1 MRTKMIPSKLTSRV
15 IGEHCGIP
23 ERTIRDWQAKGIIP
37 KTEDL
42 SVMVQAV
49 VAYYKE
55 QVNEARS
62 RRCDEDD
69 DELYLEKVRLTRA
82 QADKATLEVQVRE
95 GELVS
100 ARETVLAWS
109 TYILSCR
116 SRLLSLPTKLASELA
131 GIDRPTLIQRIL
143 QEAVDEALIE
153 LGGEDFVDECQGS
166 TQADDESICAAA

>member
-1 MRTKMIPSKLTSRV
+1 MIPSKLTSRV

-23 ERTIRDWQAKGIIP
+23 ERTIRDWQTKGIIP

-42 SVMVQAV
+42 SSVVQAV

-55 QVNEARS
+55 QVDEARV
-62 RRCDEDD
+62 RRCSDDD

-95 GELVS
+95 GELVL

-131 GIDRPTLIQRIL
+131 GISVPTLIQRIL
-143 QEAVDEALIE
+143 QETVDEALIE
-153 LGGEDFVDECQGS
+153 LGGEDFVERQGS
-166 TQADDESICAAA
+166 TQTDDESICAAA